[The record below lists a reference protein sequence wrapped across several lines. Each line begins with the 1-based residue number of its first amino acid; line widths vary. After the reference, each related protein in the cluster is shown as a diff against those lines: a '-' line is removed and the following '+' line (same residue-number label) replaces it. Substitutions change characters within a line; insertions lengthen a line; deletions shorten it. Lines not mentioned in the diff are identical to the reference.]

1 MPNSA
6 TDARRETAPL
16 PAPPRFARGIL
27 FGVGVLVLIAVLLPN
42 TTIAWMRL
50 NWRWFNAPLLLVER
64 IGGPVNLV
72 HAGLFLLLGFMIAF
86 AFPRWRWLGAG
97 VALLAFGAG
106 SELLQ
111 LFAPGR
117 HVRFSD
123 VAVDLAAGLLGW
135 MCARWMQ
142 HLRRK
147 RAGKTGSP

>member
-6 TDARRETAPL
+6 TDATREAAPL
-16 PAPPRFARGIL
+16 PAPPRCARGIL

-42 TTIAWMRL
+42 TGIAWMRSH
-50 NWRWFNAPLLLVER
+50 WRWFNAPLLLVER

-72 HAGLFLLLGFMIAF
+72 HAGLFLLLGAAAAF
-86 AFPRWRWLGAG
+86 AFPRWRWLGA
-97 VALLAFGAG
+97 AMAMLAFGAV

-117 HVRFSD
+117 HVRLAD
-123 VAVDLAAGLLGW
+123 VAVDLAAGMLGW